1 MQNPQNPQNPKWQ
14 PQTTPARRRARQ
26 VLFDLTLS
34 GVMAALSMVMC
45 RFLGFPQTGAWRID
59 PGFLPIVMVAFL
71 SGPIWAGM
79 SYGVADLVGAA
90 IFTGINPFITVEKI
104 LIGVIFG
111 IGFYRRDRLGI
122 PRILLTHL
130 TAAVVCDW
138 LIMTFIFTYAFGM
151 PMRAAMATR
160 ALNAGVNFAMRSLM
174 CILLD
179 IKLFATVRRRG
190 GAYFG
195 SI

>member
-1 MQNPQNPQNPKWQ
+1 MQEPQNKKWQ
-14 PQTTPARRRARQ
+14 PQTESVRHRARQ
-26 VLFDLTLS
+26 ALLDLTLS

-71 SGPIWAGM
+71 SGPVWAGM

-111 IGFYRRDRLGI
+111 VGFYRRSRLGI
-122 PRILLTHL
+122 PRILLTQL
-130 TAAVVCDW
+130 TAAVVCDFMM
-138 LIMTFIFTYAFGM
+138 MTLIFTYGFGM
-151 PMRAAMATR
+151 DPGAAMLTR
-160 ALNAGVNFAMRSLM
+160 AVNAGVNFAMRSLL

-179 IKLFATVRRRG
+179 IKLFATIRRRG

>member
-1 MQNPQNPQNPKWQ
+1 MQEPQKTKWQ
-14 PQTTPARRRARQ
+14 PQTTPAHHRARQ
-26 VLFDLTLS
+26 ALLDLTLS

-45 RFLGFPQTGAWRID
+45 RFLGFPHTGSWRID

-71 SGPIWAGM
+71 SGPVWAGM

-90 IFTGINPFITVEKI
+90 IFTGINPFITMEKI

-111 IGFYRRDRLGI
+111 IGFYRRERLGT
-122 PRILLTHL
+122 PRILVTHL
-130 TAAVVCDW
+130 AAAVICDYF
-138 LIMTFIFTYAFGM
+138 IMTLIFTYSFGM

-174 CILLD
+174 CMLLD
-179 IKLFATVRRRG
+179 IKLFAAVRRRG

-195 SI
+195 SL